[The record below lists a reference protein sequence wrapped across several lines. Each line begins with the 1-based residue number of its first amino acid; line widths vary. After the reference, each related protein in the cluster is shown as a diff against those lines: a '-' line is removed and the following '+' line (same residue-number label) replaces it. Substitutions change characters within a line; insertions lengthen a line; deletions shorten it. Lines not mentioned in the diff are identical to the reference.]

1 MIRAHITVEGRVQ
14 GVGYRA
20 NTRRMANQLKL
31 KGWVR
36 NLRDGRV
43 EIIVEGE
50 EEMVDRLIQ
59 WCHRG
64 PTSAYVSK
72 VSSEKSEAKRE
83 FDRFRVKSSL

>member
-64 PTSAYVSK
+64 PTSAYVRN
-72 VSSEKSEAKRE
+72 VSVEISEPRRE
-83 FDRFRVKSSL
+83 FDRFRVKSNL

>member
-1 MIRAHITVEGRVQ
+1 MIRAHILVEGRVQ

-43 EIIVEGE
+43 EIMVEGE
-50 EEMVDRLIQ
+50 EEMVERLIQ

-64 PTSAYVSK
+64 PTSAYIRK
-72 VSSEKSEAKRE
+72 VTSEKSEPQRD
-83 FDRFRVKSSL
+83 FDRFRVKSTL

>member
-20 NTRRMANQLKL
+20 NTRRMANQLSL

-43 EIIVEGE
+43 EILVEGD
-50 EEMVDRLIQ
+50 EEMVERLIQ

-64 PTSAYVSK
+64 PTSAYVSM
-72 VSSEKSEAKRE
+72 VSTETSEAQGE
-83 FDRFRVKSSL
+83 FDRFSVKSTL